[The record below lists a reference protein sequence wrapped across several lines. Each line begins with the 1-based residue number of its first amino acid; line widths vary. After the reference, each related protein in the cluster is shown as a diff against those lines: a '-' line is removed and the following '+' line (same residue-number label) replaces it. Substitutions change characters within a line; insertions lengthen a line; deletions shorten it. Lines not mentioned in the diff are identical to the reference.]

1 VFGDPRAQCHT
12 FPKVQGETVEVYRN
26 SNEDGPWWDLLREEL
41 PKMEQE
47 LREHLRSAQAKK
59 DEEDSKKAIE
69 RAERME
75 QAKKSISSWK
85 AK

>member
-1 VFGDPRAQCHT
+1 
-12 FPKVQGETVEVYRN
+12 
-26 SNEDGPWWDLLREEL
+26 
-41 PKMEQE
+41 MEQE